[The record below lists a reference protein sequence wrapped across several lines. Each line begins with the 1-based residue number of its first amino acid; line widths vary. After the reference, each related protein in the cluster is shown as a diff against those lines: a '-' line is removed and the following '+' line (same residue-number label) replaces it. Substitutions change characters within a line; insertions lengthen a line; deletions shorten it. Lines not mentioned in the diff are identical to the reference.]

1 MPYLMRE
8 KMFPRYY
15 FLGITIIAGDRST
28 AQHTTINGRKSM
40 SSKVRVAHTEKI
52 KMEGD
57 DTQISQARNRKAVL
71 QLYSIRRT
79 NSDDMI
85 QVAHTIVAIS
95 LGYTEIKTP

>member
-1 MPYLMRE
+1 
-8 KMFPRYY
+8 
-15 FLGITIIAGDRST
+15 
-28 AQHTTINGRKSM
+28 M

>member
-57 DTQISQARNRKAVL
+57 DTQISQARNRKAIV
-71 QLYSIRRT
+71 RRT

-85 QVAHTIVAIS
+85 QVAHSNHFTW
-95 LGYTEIKTP
+95 LHGD